1 MLAKPPGRSGRP
13 RPASSSNP
21 PSAPGQVRIIGGSL
35 RGSRLP
41 VPQAHGL
48 RPTPDRV
55 RETLFNWL
63 RPRLPGARVL
73 DLFAGSGALGIE
85 AHSQGAGPVT
95 LIERDAA
102 LASHLKTQCLRLKIP
117 ADAVRV
123 VHADALTWLRS
134 AAVEPL
140 DLALLDPPYA
150 LELWQ
155 PALSLLLARG
165 WLKEGA
171 LVYLEWPRERPAPQP
186 PAGWDWHRQTQAGG
200 LVFGLLA
207 QGA

>member
-13 RPASSSNP
+13 RPASSP
-21 PSAPGQVRIIGGSL
+21 TTIAAPGQVRIIGGSL

-41 VPQAHGL
+41 VLAAPGL

-85 AHSQGAGPVT
+85 ACSQGAGPVT
-95 LIERDAA
+95 LVEREPA
-102 LASHLKTQCLRLKIP
+102 LAAHLRAQLARLKVAAEAVQVVP
-117 ADAVRV
+117 ADAL
-123 VHADALTWLRS
+123 AWLRS
-134 AAVEPL
+134 AVVEPV

-150 LELWQ
+150 LDLWQ
-155 PALSLLLARG
+155 PALDLLCARG

-186 PAGWDWHRQTQAGG
+186 PAEWHWHRQAQAGG
-200 LVFGLLA
+200 LGFGLLA
-207 QGA
+207 RSA